1 MGNKHSTSDMCN
13 NDQKKHTMDVKY
25 GEDSVKNVN
34 KKKQS
39 INKLHKSSDHL
50 FDTEPNNRRKNSISY
65 SSESDHEG
73 FLDTQY
79 LGICHL

>member
-1 MGNKHSTSDMCN
+1 MGNRYSTSDNLKRRTFDM
-13 NDQKKHTMDVKY
+13 KH
-25 GEDSVKNVN
+25 GEDSIKGAN

-39 INKLHKSSDHL
+39 IDKLHKTSLDIE
-50 FDTEPNNRRKNSISY
+50 TNNRRKQSISY